1 MGTPD
6 RKAFLP
12 APVSLLPVSVS
23 KELWEPL
30 RNISADFDS
39 LYNKV
44 ARDHDFL
51 IEHLS
56 KTAQADA
63 FSARLVQILQDQI
76 KEGIRQ
82 EIMFQINRN
91 DYMWHD
97 PVSSFKQ
104 VEFNS
109 ISAAFGYLSTK
120 VAEMHSFMLE
130 RFLGIKDV
138 VQVQQAHIGIA
149 KGIHAAVEAFRR
161 SEKVDGVL
169 LMIVQP
175 NERNSVD
182 QRGIEYALW
191 TQFRIPVIRR
201 SLLEIS
207 TQGSLNSEKH
217 LVIDG
222 NIVALSYFRAGYT
235 PNDYPSE
242 NEWNARRLI
251 EKSSSIKCPSIGY
264 HLAGS
269 KKIQQCLAQKANVTR
284 FVSEDRADKI
294 LHFCA
299 SLWPLDE
306 EDCEEV
312 IKKAVEDPARF
323 VLKPQ
328 REGGG
333 NNFYGEAMKRVLQES
348 SKEELSAFILME
360 RLFPKFCA
368 TGFVKNGEVHVQ
380 DGLSEFGIYSVY
392 LSDESSTIYSEQV
405 GYLVR
410 TKAVGV
416 DEGGVAAGYSVLN
429 SVRLV

>member
-1 MGTPD
+1 MLSEENVLRDDLQVEMLQHAVEAWAVSHGVLMGTPD

-217 LVIDG
+217 LV
-222 NIVALSYFRAGYT
+222 
-235 PNDYPSE
+235 
-242 NEWNARRLI
+242 
-251 EKSSSIKCPSIGY
+251 
-264 HLAGS
+264 
-269 KKIQQCLAQKANVTR
+269 
-284 FVSEDRADKI
+284 
-294 LHFCA
+294 
-299 SLWPLDE
+299 
-306 EDCEEV
+306 
-312 IKKAVEDPARF
+312 
-323 VLKPQ
+323 
-328 REGGG
+328 
-333 NNFYGEAMKRVLQES
+333 M
-348 SKEELSAFILME
+348 
-360 RLFPKFCA
+360 
-368 TGFVKNGEVHVQ
+368 
-380 DGLSEFGIYSVY
+380 
-392 LSDESSTIYSEQV
+392 
-405 GYLVR
+405 
-410 TKAVGV
+410 
-416 DEGGVAAGYSVLN
+416 
-429 SVRLV
+429 